1 MGHGLDPVDQELRMA
16 FTFFK
21 GLKKTSDRLCDHKG
35 YSVSCHVL
43 KIGIRNQEMSKR
55 SRVTVQSRAIP
66 LAGNQQTGG

>member
-43 KIGIRNQEMSKR
+43 QF
-55 SRVTVQSRAIP
+55 A
-66 LAGNQQTGG
+66 